1 MPNTPAA
8 APAVSSTVG
17 LKNMV
22 IAPVTADT
30 ETATTYGDLQRVA
43 GAIEATITP
52 ENNDPDI
59 QFFDDVEGDV
69 LYPDPELT
77 FKTKLADLPLIVQE
91 MIFSNKI
98 DDNGV
103 LIRTAN
109 DKPGYFAVG
118 FMSEKANG
126 TYRYVWL
133 FKVRA
138 KPVTETYATKE
149 GTSITRQ
156 TGEVEWTAIKRTSD
170 GRYQAV
176 ADEGVRGKLAAAGA
190 EPALRSPEEFQAFVR
205 QEIPRWA
212 KVIEAGGVTAD

>member
-59 QFFDDVEGDV
+59 QYFDDVEGDV

-149 GTSITRQ
+149 GTSINRQ

-176 ADEGVRGKLAAAGA
+176 ADEGENGFTAEKAAAFLNTVYT
-190 EPALRSPEEFQAFVR
+190 PVFTTS
-205 QEIPRWA
+205 
-212 KVIEAGGVTAD
+212 K

>member
-8 APAVSSTVG
+8 APTVSSTVG

-22 IAPVTADT
+22 IAPVTEDN
-30 ETATTYGDLQRVA
+30 ETSTTYGDLQRVA

-59 QFFDDVEGDV
+59 QYFDDVEGDV

-176 ADEGVRGKLAAAGA
+176 ADEGENGFTAEKAAAFLNTVYT
-190 EPALRSPEEFQAFVR
+190 PVF
-205 QEIPRWA
+205 
-212 KVIEAGGVTAD
+212 TAVGS

>member
-22 IAPVTADT
+22 IAPVTEDT
-30 ETATTYGDLQRVA
+30 ETSTTYGDLQRVA

-59 QFFDDVEGDV
+59 QYFDDVEGDV

-176 ADEGVRGKLAAAGA
+176 ADEGENGFTAEKAAAFLNTVYT
-190 EPALRSPEEFQAFVR
+190 PVF
-205 QEIPRWA
+205 
-212 KVIEAGGVTAD
+212 TAVGS

>member
-22 IAPVTADT
+22 IAPVTEDT
-30 ETATTYGDLQRVA
+30 ETSTTYGDLQRVA

-59 QFFDDVEGDV
+59 QFFDDEEGDV

-176 ADEGVRGKLAAAGA
+176 ADEGENGFTAEKAAAFLNTVYT
-190 EPALRSPEEFQAFVR
+190 PVF
-205 QEIPRWA
+205 
-212 KVIEAGGVTAD
+212 TAVGS

>member
-176 ADEGVRGKLAAAGA
+176 ADEGENGVRPDRVLLTVA
-190 EPALRSPEEFQAFVR
+190 
-205 QEIPRWA
+205 
-212 KVIEAGGVTAD
+212 

>member
-22 IAPVTADT
+22 IAPVTEDT

-59 QFFDDVEGDV
+59 QYFDDVEGDV

-176 ADEGVRGKLAAAGA
+176 ADEGENGFTAEKAAAFLNTVYT
-190 EPALRSPEEFQAFVR
+190 PVF
-205 QEIPRWA
+205 
-212 KVIEAGGVTAD
+212 TASK

>member
-22 IAPVTADT
+22 IAPVTEDN
-30 ETATTYGDLQRVA
+30 ETSTTYGDLQRVA

-103 LIRTAN
+103 LVRTAS
-109 DKPGYFAVG
+109 DRPPYFAVG
-118 FMSEKANG
+118 FKSEKSDGAF
-126 TYRYVWL
+126 RYVWL
-133 FKVRA
+133 YKVRA
-138 KPVTETYATKE
+138 KPMTESYKTKE
-149 GTSITRQ
+149 GKTITRQ
-156 TGEVEWTAIKRTSD
+156 NGSVEWTAIKRTHD

-176 ADEGVRGKLAAAGA
+176 ADEGQNGFDASKAATFLETVY
-190 EPALRSPEEFQAFVR
+190 EPAFTTEP
-205 QEIPRWA
+205 
-212 KVIEAGGVTAD
+212 

>member
-1 MPNTPAA
+1 MPNTPAS

-43 GAIEATITP
+43 GAIEDTITP

-59 QFFDDVEGDV
+59 QYFDDVEGDV

-176 ADEGVRGKLAAAGA
+176 ADEGENGFTAEKAAAFLNTVYT
-190 EPALRSPEEFQAFVR
+190 PVF
-205 QEIPRWA
+205 
-212 KVIEAGGVTAD
+212 TAVGS

>member
-1 MPNTPAA
+1 MPNTPAS

-59 QFFDDVEGDV
+59 QYFDDVEGDV

-176 ADEGVRGKLAAAGA
+176 ADEGENGFTAEKAAAFLNTVYT
-190 EPALRSPEEFQAFVR
+190 PVF
-205 QEIPRWA
+205 
-212 KVIEAGGVTAD
+212 TASK

>member
-22 IAPVTADT
+22 IAPVTEDT
-30 ETATTYGDLQRVA
+30 ETSTTYGNLQRVA

-59 QFFDDVEGDV
+59 QYFDDVEGDV

-176 ADEGVRGKLAAAGA
+176 ADEGENGFTAEKAAAFLNTVYTPVFTTS
-190 EPALRSPEEFQAFVR
+190 E
-205 QEIPRWA
+205 
-212 KVIEAGGVTAD
+212 